1 MYKIR
6 IRKRN
11 AIVTLMIALGAL
23 LSPYVDV

>member
-11 AIVTLMIALGAL
+11 AIVSLIIVLGAL